1 MTTIEVTTRP
11 AIRPVRI
18 KCVPCVGRGMQ
29 IGSRRCIL
37 NPVSGTGDHAD
48 TVERLM
54 RGRGFAVDRT
64 AEAGDAIAFAE
75 DAAEAG
81 VSELAVCG
89 GDGTVN
95 EVLRGLAATDHL
107 GDVTLSVVPA
117 GTANLLARM
126 IGIETVD
133 QGVEIADTGDVRTV
147 DVGMAGG
154 DPFVVSCIA
163 GFPAEASVAASSD
176 LKERFGTLAFVLTG
190 LREAREFDGLD
201 IHLETGDGQT
211 WDGEALCLLV
221 GNARRFV
228 ESGGQANMEDGLFDV
243 AVVERMPAGSLVAE
257 AISHRVFGR
266 ETDGVFHVQADS
278 LSVTGQDGPITFSR
292 DGEVGEYERLDL
304 SIRPGAL
311 DLRVGSG
318 YASEPVPE

>member
-1 MTTIEVTTRP
+1 
-11 AIRPVRI
+11 
-18 KCVPCVGRGMQ
+18 MQ
-29 IGSRRCIL
+29 VGSRRCIL
-37 NPVSGTGDHAD
+37 NPVSGTGEHAD
-48 TVERLM
+48 YVSRLL
-54 RGRGFAVDRT
+54 RARGFAVDRT
-64 AEAGDAIAFAE
+64 EGAGDGIALARE
-75 DAAEAG
+75 AADAD

-95 EVLRGLAATDHL
+95 EVLRGLAAADHL

-126 IGIETVD
+126 IGVETIE
-133 QGVEIADTGDVRTV
+133 QGIEAADTGDVRTV

-154 DPFVVSCIA
+154 EPFLVSCIA

-190 LREAREFDGLD
+190 LQEAREFDGLD
-201 IHLETGDGQT
+201 IHLETSDGQI
-211 WDGEALCLLV
+211 WEGEALCLLV

-228 ESGGQANMEDGLFDV
+228 GAGGQADMEDGLFDV
-243 AVVERMPAGSLVAE
+243 AIVEQKFAGSLVAE
-257 AISHRVFGR
+257 AISHRVLGR
-266 ETDGVFHVQADS
+266 ETDGVFHLQADS

-311 DLRVGSG
+311 DLRVGAT
-318 YASEPVPE
+318 YEPGPQPE

>member
-1 MTTIEVTTRP
+1 
-11 AIRPVRI
+11 
-18 KCVPCVGRGMQ
+18 MQ
-29 IGSRRCIL
+29 VGSRRCIL
-37 NPVSGTGDHAD
+37 NPVSGTGEHGDY
-48 TVERLM
+48 VSRLL
-54 RGRGFAVDRT
+54 RARGFAVDRT
-64 AEAGDAIAFAE
+64 EGAGDGIELAR
-75 DAAEAG
+75 DAADAG

-95 EVLRGLAATDHL
+95 EVLRGLAASDHL

-126 IGIETVD
+126 IGVETTE
-133 QGVEIADTGDVRTV
+133 QGVEVADTGDVRTV

-154 DPFVVSCIA
+154 EPFLVSCIA

-176 LKERFGTLAFVLTG
+176 LKERFGTLAFVITG
-190 LREAREFDGLD
+190 LGEAVEFDGLN
-201 IHLETGDGQT
+201 IHLETGDGQV
-211 WDGEALCLLV
+211 WEGEALCLLV

-228 ESGGQANMEDGLFDV
+228 GSGGQADMEDGLFDV
-243 AVVERMPAGSLVAE
+243 AVVEQKFAGSLVAE

-304 SIRPGAL
+304 SIRPRAL

-318 YASEPVPE
+318 YEPRPHPE

>member
-1 MTTIEVTTRP
+1 
-11 AIRPVRI
+11 
-18 KCVPCVGRGMQ
+18 MQ

-48 TVERLM
+48 SVARLV
-54 RGRGFAVDRT
+54 RARGFAVDRT
-64 AEAGDAIAFAE
+64 AGAGDAIELAREAAE
-75 DAAEAG
+75 DG

-95 EVLRGLAATDHL
+95 EVVRGLAAADHL
-107 GDVTLSVVPA
+107 GDVTLSVVPT

-126 IGIETVD
+126 IGVETVE
-133 QGVEIADTGDVRTV
+133 QGIELADTGDVRTV
-147 DVGMAGG
+147 DVGVAGG
-154 DPFVVSCIA
+154 EPFLVSCIA

-190 LREAREFDGLD
+190 LQEAREFDGLD

-228 ESGGQANMEDGLFDV
+228 EAGGQADMEDGLFDV

-266 ETDGVFHVQADS
+266 KTDGVFHVQADS

-304 SIRPGAL
+304 SIRRRAL
-311 DLRVGSG
+311 DLRVGPT
-318 YASEPVPE
+318 YDPDPTAD